1 MCGNK
6 ITNEVTTCSGFSPT
20 LQPPDPATII
30 GRKGHVSRSALMEDE
45 GRTASLLRFGVFELD
60 LRTGELRKSGKRVRL
75 APQPFQLLVL
85 LASRPGELVT
95 REEIQRELWGNGT
108 VVDYDQGLRF
118 VIRKARAALGDNS
131 NSPRYIETLPRRGYR
146 FIAPVVAGNHSGDA
160 GVASG
165 AERDGYLAPARPRWR
180 RFLVVGAGLA
190 AIAAV
195 LFAFNLGGLRGRLF
209 KEPLPRIQS
218 IAVLPLD
225 NISHDKSNSY
235 FAAGMTDELITDL
248 SKISS
253 LRVIARTSAMAYQG
267 SKEPLREI
275 ARELNVDAVVE
286 GSVEQVNG
294 RVRIN
299 VRLAD
304 ATTGRDVWAQSYE
317 RDSKNVLRLQSEV
330 AEAIAEKI
338 QAKVTPQE
346 RRRLHSVQP
355 VDPAAHDAY
364 LRGWYLFD
372 KRHPSEAVRS
382 TQYFRKAIQ
391 LDPEYASAYAGLS
404 ISLVLGSYL
413 EPGRASDFIRS
424 ARAAARHALQLDP
437 DLGEAY
443 TAMGAIEV
451 SYDWN
456 WKAAKHDLRRG
467 IQLSPG
473 DPYAEIFY
481 AFYLQAMGQPREGV
495 VQSRR
500 AVRVDP
506 VSFFANRQLGAL
518 LYFDRQYDAALAQ
531 LQRTQELANYP
542 PGIDSW
548 RCWIYAAKGM
558 HDEAVRDN
566 LRMLTFQGLSPA
578 DLKFFRSAYARGGW
592 HAYWQAQISRLGQM
606 IKTKDPYTLGVW
618 YLRAGN
624 VGEAFHWLNRA
635 VDQHSVWLVA
645 LPVDPKLDSIRSDP
659 RFQALLHR
667 IHLPLESATAM
678 R

>member
-1 MCGNK
+1 M
-6 ITNEVTTCSGFSPT
+6 ES
-20 LQPPDPATII
+20 
-30 GRKGHVSRSALMEDE
+30 SRHI
-45 GRTASLLRFGVFELD
+45 RFGSFEAD
-60 LRTGELRKSGKRVRL
+60 LRAHELRKGGLKL
-75 APQPFQLLVL
+75 KLQEQPFQVLAILLD
-85 LASRPGELVT
+85 RPGELVT
-95 REEIQRELWGNGT
+95 REEIRARLWPGDTLVDFDHGLNAAVRRLREALNDNAET
-108 VVDYDQGLRF
+108 PRF
-118 VIRKARAALGDNS
+118 V
-131 NSPRYIETLPRRGYR
+131 ETLPRRGYR
-146 FIAPVVAGNHSGDA
+146 FIAPVVTGNHSA
-160 GVASG
+160 GATVVSG
-165 AERDGYLAPARPRWR
+165 AERDGHPAPARPRRR
-180 RFLVVGAGLA
+180 RFLVMAAWLA
-190 AIAAV
+190 AIAAG
-195 LFAFNLGGLRGRLF
+195 LLAFNVRGVRD
-209 KEPLPRIQS
+209 RIFNKPSDHIRS
-218 IAVLPLD
+218 IAVLPLQNLSPD
-225 NISHDKSNSY
+225 NDHAY

-253 LRVIARTSAMAYQG
+253 LRVIARTSSMAYKG
-267 SKEPLREI
+267 AKEPLAEI
-275 ARELNVDAVVE
+275 ARKLNVDAVVE
-286 GSVEQVNG
+286 GSVEQVGG

-304 ATTGRDVWAQSYE
+304 ASTGRDVWAQSYE
-317 RDSKNVLRLQSEV
+317 RDSQDVLRLQNEV
-330 AEAIAEKI
+330 AQAIAEKI

-346 RRRLHSVQP
+346 QHRLQMARTVN
-355 VDPAAHDAY
+355 PAAHDAY

-372 KRHPSEAVRS
+372 QRHPSEAVRS
-382 TQYFRKAIQ
+382 TQYFRNAIQ
-391 LDPEYASAYAGLS
+391 LDPDYASAYAGLS

-413 EPGRASDFIRS
+413 EPSRASDFIRS

-443 TAMGAIEV
+443 TALGAIDV

-456 WKAAKHDLRRG
+456 WKAAKQDLQRG
-467 IQLSPG
+467 IQLTPG

-481 AFYLQAMGQPREGV
+481 GFYLQAMGRPREGV
-495 VQSRR
+495 VQLRR

-542 PGIDSW
+542 PGIDGW

-558 HDEAVRDN
+558 HDEAVRDD
-566 LRMLTFQGLSPA
+566 LRKLTFQGLSPA

-592 HAYWQAQISRLGQM
+592 PAYWQAQISRLGQM
-606 IKTKDPYTLGVW
+606 VETKDPYTLGVW

-624 VGEAFHWLNRA
+624 VDEAFHWLNRA

-667 IHLPLESATAM
+667 MHLPAKSTT
-678 R
+678 RTP